1 MTPRIIRALVRKE
14 QLRYWHNRPSLV
26 LAILLVLVS
35 LLVATSQNGELLGAA
50 NRDSVCH
57 IIYWEEDAFVQYL
70 REHPLPGRDV
80 PIGHV
85 SDYTNEKGVIQYPTN
100 RRPQT
105 AIVSIQIRSGEAA
118 SAMNRLDDATAPAA
132 PPPKYS
138 IGYWYLDGHAEDI
151 LPYRDWFNQRLR
163 AFHGNQPVIV
173 ETEDILTVGGG
184 RVLPIHRVM
193 TALVCAAVYL
203 LCFHLNIV
211 ITSEERE
218 RRTLLAQMLTPV
230 SVVDYLTA
238 KACFYVPAT
247 LLLAGIIVVTTFPV
261 ALSRP
266 TFWITLA
273 SASIGYLSIGLI
285 ICSVTRSQSAAGL
298 TALAYF
304 VCVGVTIYLASTV
317 PVFAVLRIAF
327 IDYHLIQL
335 MHYNMIEETPWW
347 VPLRTCFLAG
357 LAFLWAWLAVKIF
370 ARRGWRTN

>member
-35 LLVATSQNGELLGAA
+35 LLVATSQKGGLLGAVD
-50 NRDSVCH
+50 RDSVCY
-57 IIYWEEDAFVQYL
+57 ITYWEQDAFVRYL
-70 REHPLPGRDV
+70 QEHTFPGHDV
-80 PIGHV
+80 RFGHV
-85 SDYTNEKGVIQYPTN
+85 SQYPDEKGMIRYPSN
-100 RRPQT
+100 RLPQT
-105 AIVSIQIRSGEAA
+105 GTVAIQIRPGDAPSGTDRFDGEAA
-118 SAMNRLDDATAPAA
+118 S
-132 PPPKYS
+132 PPKYC
-138 IGYWYLDGHAEDI
+138 IEYWYLDGHAEDV
-151 LPYRDWFNQRLR
+151 LPYRDWFNQRFR
-163 AFHGNQPVIV
+163 TFHGNQPLIA
-173 ETEDILTVGGG
+173 ESEHILTVGVSK
-184 RVLPIHRVM
+184 VLPIHRVM

-230 SVVDYLTA
+230 SVLDYLTA

-370 ARRGWRTN
+370 ARRGWHTN